1 MNENISPNLGL
12 DLVRATEAAALGAGR
27 SMGRGNNAIATRQ
40 ATTAMITELNS
51 LDIDGYVVIGEEG
64 RIGSTS
70 ILKSG
75 THVGTGN
82 GPPMDVVVDPIDGTE
97 FLIKGRAGAISVA
110 AVAPRHAMWTPA
122 PAVYMHKIVV
132 GAEAAEALVP
142 ECMDAPAA
150 WTLALV
156 ARVMDKPVRDLVVF
170 MLDRPRHAD
179 LMSEIQSTGARVM
192 ARDHGDIAGALMALN
207 KDVNVDIL
215 MGIGGV
221 AEGILAACAAKTL
234 GGAMLGRLAPQSAEE
249 RAAIKSAGMDVSRIL
264 SNDELVSGGNIYFS
278 ATGITDGILFSGV
291 SYRGEFATTE
301 SLVVRGDTGTR
312 RVILTEHLIKDR
324 SMS

>member
-1 MNENISPNLGL
+1 MSEHISPNLGF
-12 DLVRATEAAALGAGR
+12 DLVRTTEAAALGAGR
-27 SMGRGNNAIATRQ
+27 CMGRGNHEIATRQ
-40 ATTAMITELNS
+40 AATAMTEELNR

-75 THVGTGN
+75 ARVGTGH

-97 FLIKGRAGAISVA
+97 FLIKGRPGAISVA
-110 AVAPRHAMWTPA
+110 AVAPRHAMWSPA
-122 PAVYMHKIVV
+122 PAVYMEKIIV

-170 MLDRPRHAD
+170 MLDRPQHAN

-192 ARDHGDIAGALMALN
+192 VRDQGDIAGALMALN
-207 KDVNVDIL
+207 KDINVDIL

-234 GGAMLGRLAPQSAEE
+234 GGAMLGRLAPQTAEE
-249 RAAIKSAGMDVSRIL
+249 RSAIKNAGMDVSRIL
-264 SNDELVSGGNIYFS
+264 SKDELVSGRNIYFS

-291 SYRGEFATTE
+291 CYRGDFATTE
-301 SLVVRGDTGTR
+301 SLVVRSDTGTR
-312 RVILTEHLIKDR
+312 RVIFTEHLLAD
-324 SMS
+324 ST